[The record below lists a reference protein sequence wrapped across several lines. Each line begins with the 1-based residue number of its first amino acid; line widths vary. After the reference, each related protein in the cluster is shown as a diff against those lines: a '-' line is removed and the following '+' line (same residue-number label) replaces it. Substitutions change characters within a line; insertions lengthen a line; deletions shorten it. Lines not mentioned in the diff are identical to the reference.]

1 MDVIIIVVLVAVVL
15 VFIIGLWVLMRRQ
28 DRRWREFQERQEKDQ
43 SVQVLTEWLKDMR
56 GSLDK
61 NRETLTEQLDRTH
74 KAIGDRLDNAAK
86 VINTVSKELGHV
98 QEIGRTMKDFQDFLR
113 SPKLRGNIGEQVLR
127 DLLEQILPKENFRLQ
142 HRFKTGEMVDATI
155 MTDKGLIPIDAKF
168 PMENFRR
175 IMQAESDAEK
185 ERMTKDFM
193 RDVKKHI
200 DTISKKYI
208 LPQEGTV
215 DFAVMYVPAEAI
227 YYEIVMHTA
236 NLNTY
241 AHDKKV
247 LLVSPNSFYY
257 FLRVIMLG
265 LEGKRIEETSQ
276 RILEA
281 LSTIRNDSV
290 KFRESLG
297 VLNTHLTH
305 AKNAI
310 DRVCTDYERLFFKI
324 EDTSRLKAPEH
335 PVLDGEER
343 MVVLPENVEANQ

>member
-1 MDVIIIVVLVAVVL
+1 MDVFMVVLLIAVAL
-15 VFIIGLWVLMRRQ
+15 LFLIGFWLLMRRQ
-28 DRRWREFQERQEKDQ
+28 ERRWQEIQKQQEKDQ
-43 SVQVLTEWLKDMR
+43 TFQVLTEWLKDMR

-61 NRETLTEQLDRTH
+61 NRATLTEQLDRTH
-74 KAIGDRLDNAAK
+74 RAIGDRLDNAAK
-86 VINTVSKELGHV
+86 VISTVSKELGQV

-127 DLLEQILPKENFRLQ
+127 DLLEQILPKESFRLQ
-142 HRFKTGEMVDATI
+142 HRFKTGEMVDAAI
-155 MTDKGLIPIDAKF
+155 LTDKGLIPIDAKF

-175 IMQAESDAEK
+175 IVQAESETEK
-185 ERMTKDFM
+185 ERMTKDFI
-193 RDVKKHI
+193 RDVKKHVE
-200 DTISKKYI
+200 TISRKYI

-227 YYEIVMHTA
+227 YYEIVMHNA

-281 LSTIRNDSV
+281 LSTIRIDSI
-290 KFRESLG
+290 KFRENLSKLG
-297 VLNTHLTH
+297 THVTH
-305 AKNAI
+305 AKNAL
-310 DRVCTDYERLFFKI
+310 DRVCADYERLFTKI
-324 EDTSRLKAPEH
+324 DDTSRLKIPASQELEEKQMALLSEH
-335 PVLDGEER
+335 TEG
-343 MVVLPENVEANQ
+343 MQ

>member
-1 MDVIIIVVLVAVVL
+1 MDVIIIVVLGVLVL
-15 VFIIGLWVLMRRQ
+15 VFLAGLWVFMRRQ
-28 DRRWREFQERQEKDQ
+28 ERRWQEFQERQGKDQ
-43 SVQVLTEWLKDMR
+43 TFQVITEWLKDMR

-61 NRETLTEQLDRTH
+61 NRATFTEQLDRTH
-74 KAIGDRLDNAAK
+74 KVIGERLDNAAK
-86 VINTVSKELGHV
+86 VISAVNKELGHV

-127 DLLEQILPKENFRLQ
+127 DLLEQILPKENFRIQ
-142 HRFKTGEMVDATI
+142 HRFKAGEVVDAAVI
-155 MTDKGLIPIDAKF
+155 TDKGLIPIDAKF

-175 IMQAESDAEK
+175 IVQSESED
-185 ERMTKDFM
+185 ERERVTKDFV

-200 DTISKKYI
+200 DTIGRKYI

-227 YYEIVMHTA
+227 YYEIVMHNA

-265 LEGKRIEETSQ
+265 LEGKKIEETSQ

-281 LSTIRNDSV
+281 LSTIRNDST

-310 DRVCTDYERLFFKI
+310 DRVCTDYERLFSKI
-324 EDTSRLKAPEH
+324 EDTSRLKASEH
-335 PVLDGEER
+335 PRLEGEA
-343 MVVLPENVEANQ
+343 VALLSENSEENQ

>member
-1 MDVIIIVVLVAVVL
+1 MDVIIIVLL
-15 VFIIGLWVLMRRQ
+15 IGIVFLFLMGLWILIKRQ
-28 DRRWREFQERQEKDQ
+28 DRRWRELQERQEKDQ
-43 SVQVLTEWLKDMR
+43 TFQVLTEWLKDMR

-61 NRETLTEQLDRTH
+61 NRATLAEQLDRTH
-74 KAIGDRLDNAAK
+74 QAIGDRLDNAAK
-86 VINTVSKELGHV
+86 VISTVSKELGHV

-127 DLLEQILPKENFRLQ
+127 DLLEQILPRENFRLQ
-142 HRFKTGEMVDATI
+142 HRFQAGEVVDAAI
-155 MTDKGLIPIDAKF
+155 VTDKGMIPIDAKF
-168 PMENFRR
+168 PMENFKR
-175 IMQAESDAEK
+175 IVQAESETEK
-185 ERMTKDFM
+185 ERMTKDFA

-200 DTISKKYI
+200 DTISRKYI

-227 YYEIVMHTA
+227 YYEIVMNNA

-241 AHDKKV
+241 AHDRKV

-281 LSTIRNDSV
+281 LSTIRNDSS
-290 KFRESLG
+290 KFRDSLG

-305 AKNAI
+305 AKNSI
-310 DRVCTDYERLFFKI
+310 DRVCTDYERLFVKI
-324 EDTSRLKAPEH
+324 EDTSRLKAPDRPE
-335 PVLDGEER
+335 LGEKEMALLSER
-343 MVVLPENVEANQ
+343 SEEMQ

>member
-1 MDVIIIVVLVAVVL
+1 MNTIIVVSLTGAVL
-15 VFIIGLWVLMRRQ
+15 ILLIGLWFLIRRQ
-28 DRRWREFQERQEKDQ
+28 DRHWQEFRERQENDK
-43 SVQVLTEWLKDMR
+43 SMQVITEWLKDMR

-61 NRETLTEQLDRTH
+61 NRVTLVEQLDRTN
-74 KAIGDRLDNAAK
+74 KAIGDRLDNAAR
-86 VINTVSKELGHV
+86 VISVVSKELGQV
-98 QEIGRTMKDFQDFLR
+98 REIGRTMKDFQDFLR

-142 HRFKTGEMVDATI
+142 HRFKAGEVVDAAI
-155 MTDKGLIPIDAKF
+155 ITDKGLIPIDAKF

-175 IMQAESDAEK
+175 IVQAESEAEK
-185 ERMTKDFM
+185 ERMTKDFV

-200 DTISKKYI
+200 DSISRKYI

-215 DFAVMYVPAEAI
+215 DFAIMYVPAEAI
-227 YYEIVMHTA
+227 YYEIVMHDA

-241 AHDKKV
+241 AHNKKV

-265 LEGKRIEETSQ
+265 LEGRRIEEMSQ

-290 KFRESLG
+290 KFRENLD

-305 AKNAI
+305 AKNAM
-310 DRVCTDYERLFFKI
+310 DRVCTDYERLFTKI
-324 EDTSRLKAPEH
+324 EDTGRLKAASRPKLEESQR
-335 PVLDGEER
+335 VLLSEKSQEE
-343 MVVLPENVEANQ
+343 Q